1 MSEIEFK
8 QEEMANQLSRFKVIG
23 GWLIVNMCTG
33 HLQFISDVNHVWKIK
48 ETPCA
53 Q

>member
-8 QEEMANQLSRFKVIG
+8 QEELGHHISRFKVIG

-33 HLQFISDVNHVWKIK
+33 HLQFIQDHDHQWKIK
-48 ETPCA
+48 ETPCD